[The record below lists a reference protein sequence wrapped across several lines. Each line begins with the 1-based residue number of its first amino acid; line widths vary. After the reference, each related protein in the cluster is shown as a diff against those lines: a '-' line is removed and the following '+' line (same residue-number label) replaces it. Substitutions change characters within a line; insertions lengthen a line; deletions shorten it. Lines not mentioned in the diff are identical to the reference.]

1 MSRLGSRTRRRAN
14 FKAKIQDMKGG
25 QMSRQRYKIWK
36 GVNVKADIQDKDGA
50 VKRGQHQCQSQD
62 TGQEEVPMSKPRSMT
77 KMNATNVRVKI

>member
-1 MSRLGSRTRRRAN
+1 MPIS
-14 FKAKIQDMKGG
+14 KP
-25 QMSRQRYKIWK
+25 RYKTWM

-77 KMNATNVRVKI
+77 KMNATNVTVEIQDK